1 MPSRYKIM
9 TKKDRFVAT
18 YSSVWIFLIVVLT
31 SIVYTN
37 KLIDTIT
44 WVLICNITFL
54 TITASFV
61 FIEPI
66 RDWVDNHIISKF

>member
-1 MPSRYKIM
+1 M
-9 TKKDRFVAT
+9 TKRDRFVAT
-18 YSSVWIFLIVVLT
+18 YSSIWIFLIVVLT
-31 SIVYTN
+31 IVVCTN
-37 KLIDTIT
+37 KLMDTVT

-66 RDWVDNHIISKF
+66 RDWVDKHTISKF

>member
-1 MPSRYKIM
+1 M
-9 TKKDRFVAT
+9 TKRDRFVAT

-37 KLIDTIT
+37 KLIDTGT

-54 TITASFV
+54 TITSSFV

-66 RDWVDNHIISKF
+66 RDWVDKHIISKF

>member
-1 MPSRYKIM
+1 M
-9 TKKDRFVAT
+9 TKRDRFVAT
-18 YSSVWIFLIVVLT
+18 YSSVCIFLIVVLT

-37 KLIDTIT
+37 KLIDTGT

-54 TITASFV
+54 TITSSFV

-66 RDWVDNHIISKF
+66 RDWVDKHIISKF

>member
-1 MPSRYKIM
+1 M
-9 TKKDRFVAT
+9 TKRDRFVAT
-18 YSSVWIFLIVVLT
+18 YSSVWIFLLVVLT
-31 SIVYTN
+31 SIVYVN
-37 KLIDTIT
+37 KLIDTET

>member
-1 MPSRYKIM
+1 M
-9 TKKDRFVAT
+9 TKSDRFVAT
-18 YSSVWIFLIVVLT
+18 YSSVFIYMVVVLT

-61 FIEPI
+61 LIKPI
-66 RDWVDNHIISKF
+66 GDWVDKHIISKF

>member
-1 MPSRYKIM
+1 M
-9 TKKDRFVAT
+9 TKRDRFVAT

-37 KLIDTIT
+37 KLIDSTI
-44 WVLICNITFL
+44 WVLMCNITFL

-61 FIEPI
+61 FIKPI
-66 RDWVDNHIISKF
+66 RDWVDKYIVSKF

>member
-1 MPSRYKIM
+1 M
-9 TKKDRFVAT
+9 TKRDRFVTT

>member
-1 MPSRYKIM
+1 M
-9 TKKDRFVAT
+9 TKRDRFVAT

-61 FIEPI
+61 LIKPI
-66 RDWVDNHIISKF
+66 GDWVDKHIISKF

>member
-1 MPSRYKIM
+1 M
-9 TKKDRFVAT
+9 TKRDKFVAA

-37 KLIDTIT
+37 KLIDSVI
-44 WVLICNITFL
+44 WVLMCNITFL

-66 RDWVDNHIISKF
+66 RDWVDKHIISKF

>member
-1 MPSRYKIM
+1 M
-9 TKKDRFVAT
+9 TKRDRFVAT
-18 YSSVWIFLIVVLT
+18 YSSVWIFLLVVLT
-31 SIVYTN
+31 IIVYVN
-37 KLIDTIT
+37 KLIDTGT

>member
-1 MPSRYKIM
+1 M
-9 TKKDRFVAT
+9 TKRDRFVAT
-18 YSSVWIFLIVVLT
+18 YASVWIFLIVVLT

>member
-1 MPSRYKIM
+1 M
-9 TKKDRFVAT
+9 TKRDRFVAA

-31 SIVYTN
+31 IIVYTN
-37 KLIDTIT
+37 KLIDSTI
-44 WVLICNITFL
+44 WVLMCNITFL

-66 RDWVDNHIISKF
+66 RDWVDKHIISKF

>member
-1 MPSRYKIM
+1 M
-9 TKKDRFVAT
+9 TKRDRFVAA

-31 SIVYTN
+31 IIVYTN
-37 KLIDTIT
+37 KLVDSVI
-44 WVLICNITFL
+44 WVLMCNITFL

-66 RDWVDNHIISKF
+66 RDWVDKHVISKF

>member
-1 MPSRYKIM
+1 M
-9 TKKDRFVAT
+9 TKRDRFVAV
-18 YSSVWIFLIVVLT
+18 YSSVWIFLLVVLT

-37 KLIDTIT
+37 KLIDSVI

-61 FIEPI
+61 LIKPI
-66 RDWVDNHIISKF
+66 GDWVDKHIISKF

>member
-1 MPSRYKIM
+1 M
-9 TKKDRFVAT
+9 TKRDRFVAT

-31 SIVYTN
+31 SIVYVN
-37 KLIDTIT
+37 KLIDTET

-61 FIEPI
+61 LIKPI
-66 RDWVDNHIISKF
+66 GDWVDKHIISKF

>member
-1 MPSRYKIM
+1 M
-9 TKKDRFVAT
+9 TKRDRFVAT
-18 YSSVWIFLIVVLT
+18 YSSVWIFLLVVLT
-31 SIVYTN
+31 SIVYVN
-37 KLIDTIT
+37 KLIDTET

-66 RDWVDNHIISKF
+66 RDWVDKHIISKF

>member
-1 MPSRYKIM
+1 M
-9 TKKDRFVAT
+9 TKRDRFVAT
-18 YSSVWIFLIVVLT
+18 YSSVWIFLLVVLT

-37 KLIDTIT
+37 KLIDSVI

-61 FIEPI
+61 LIKPVG
-66 RDWVDNHIISKF
+66 DWVDKHIISKF

>member
-1 MPSRYKIM
+1 M
-9 TKKDRFVAT
+9 TKRDRFVAT

-31 SIVYTN
+31 SIVYVN
-37 KLIDTIT
+37 KLIDTGT

-66 RDWVDNHIISKF
+66 RDWVDKHIISKF